1 MGAWQLRK
9 FVLGYLGCVLKK
21 IQLLQQENL
30 GSVIIYQSEN
40 SKDILRGKKGLV
52 NYNGVKLSEVS

>member
-40 SKDILRGKKGLV
+40 SKDILREKKGLV

>member
-30 GSVIIYQSEN
+30 GSVIIYQNEN
-40 SKDILRGKKGLV
+40 SKDILREKKGLA

>member
-1 MGAWQLRK
+1 MGAWQLQK
-9 FVLGYLGCVLKK
+9 FVLGYLGCVLNK

-30 GSVIIYQSEN
+30 GLVIIYQNEN
-40 SKDILRGKKGLV
+40 SKDILRTKGLT